1 MTEIY
6 KTYKEMIERPTEP
19 GFHKV
24 NGFNSPK
31 ISYPMILDFMAKNAE
46 RQNKLP
52 RKEYADEDIDFVQIK
67 TTALFTKLMCLI
79 MEKGQSYTADRV
91 SVGAVMDSK
100 KKEFTSVV
108 CNRCEGKS
116 CQFLLANSST
126 QYFPMCTSAKW
137 TNFLYTG
144 RLCDHAIGFLFWMYR
159 RSNEPNSE
167 RPAFWGCNPP
177 TELISM
183 PLKQLYYLSQK
194 FGESDDDANSCLDD
208 VLMEEPDNGSQVF
221 LDKFL
226 DNLEENGQTDLPIYR
241 MHRHIDEPHQNACLY
256 YIMNHADQ
264 FQITQFKHLLMYL
277 QNVIKSDV
285 IDTIQTDT
293 STQYKSRLWLELQYG
308 RIRCSILNEVA
319 NWKMEQDVVEAR
331 ILGTY
336 RIPREE
342 ECLKR
347 KHRKRSIL
355 AEISKCYQTNIQHC
369 GLLLD
374 LAYPFFCATPDGLSD
389 ELVVEIKMPST
400 QEEYEKYLVNNETI
414 PPKYFAQIQMQMFLA
429 SREKALYCV
438 VAPDF
443 AKSGAVEYINVD
455 LNKTFI
461 EPLFA
466 KVEDVWNK
474 LIFPIIQR
482 NADGQNKWT
491 LMIAVNQ
498 RFNKTELAVIHY
510 EDFVVLSHLGTDE
523 LDWNS

>member
-6 KTYKEMIERPTEP
+6 KIYKQMIERPTEP

-31 ISYPMILDFMAKNAE
+31 ISYSMILNFMAKNAE
-46 RQNKLP
+46 RQAKP
-52 RKEYADEDIDFVQIK
+52 PKKEYLDEDIDFVQIK
-67 TTALFTKLMCLI
+67 TALVYTKLMCLI
-79 MEKGQSYTADRV
+79 MEKGQSYTADRI
-91 SVGAVMDSK
+91 SVVAVIDSK
-100 KKEFTSVV
+100 RKEFTSVV
-108 CNRCEGKS
+108 CKRCEGR
-116 CQFLLANSST
+116 Q
-126 QYFPMCTSAKW
+126 
-137 TNFLYTG
+137 
-144 RLCDHAIGFLFWMYR
+144 CDHVVAFLFWMYR
-159 RSNEPNSE
+159 RSNEPNSD

-183 PLKQLYYLSQK
+183 PLKQLYHISQK
-194 FGESDDDANSCLDD
+194 FEDSDDVKSCSDD
-208 VLMEEPDNGSQVF
+208 VLMEEPDDSSQVF

-226 DNLEENGQTDLPIYR
+226 DNLKENGQTDSPVYR
-241 MHRHIDEPHQNACLY
+241 MHRHVDEPYQNTFLY
-256 YIMNHADQ
+256 YIMNNADQ
-264 FQITQFKHLLMYL
+264 YQITQYKHLLMHL
-277 QNVIKSDV
+277 QSVIKSDV
-285 IDTIQTDT
+285 IDKIQTET

-319 NWKMEQDVVEAR
+319 SWKTEQDVAEAK

-342 ECLKR
+342 EYLKR
-347 KHRKRSIL
+347 KQRKRSIL
-355 AEISKCYQTNIQHC
+355 AEISKCYKTNIQHC

-389 ELVVEIKMPST
+389 DLVVEIKMPST
-400 QEEYEKYLVNNETI
+400 QVEYAKYLVNNETI

-429 SREKALYCV
+429 NRLKALYCV

-482 NADGQNKWT
+482 NAAEKV
-491 LMIAVNQ
+491 A
-498 RFNKTELAVIHY
+498 
-510 EDFVVLSHLGTDE
+510 S
-523 LDWNS
+523 